1 MNASMMSLDTLKD
14 SNLTIINNQAWFIP
28 IDILLI
34 ICLTLAIILAMI
46 FLFIVFIDSSC
57 QTVAMILIA
66 NSCFSGLSLA
76 VALLWSTI
84 VTFHNDLNQIQY
96 QDATCIMRAY
106 FIYVTFAAL
115 CYSLLLQAIYRYI
128 IVIYPN
134 RLSWQSKQ
142 RQLFLICLSWI
153 FVFLYAVPVL
163 LKGDIRY
170 EVDDQICQMP
180 LHLAVITVYNSICVY
195 FVPVSGIIFIY
206 VKIVLYVKEM
216 GKNVTTANSLFRAQR
231 ELKMV
236 HRIGILISIL
246 LGLGVP
252 YASFLFMGF
261 FTSPPKYHY
270 RIAYI
275 FIDISLVFV
284 IITLFKFTDP
294 IKLAIRKRI
303 NRRTN
308 VIATIMT

>member
-1 MNASMMSLDTLKD
+1 MNASMMLPDTLKD
-14 SNLTIINNQAWFIP
+14 SNSTIINNQSWFIT
-28 IDILLI
+28 IDVLLI
-34 ICLTLAIILAMI
+34 ICLTLAIILAII
-46 FLFIVFIDSSC
+46 FLFIVSIDSSC
-57 QTVAMILIA
+57 QTVPMILIA

-96 QDATCIMRAY
+96 QDPTCIMRAY

-163 LKGDIRY
+163 LK
-170 EVDDQICQMP
+170 VDDQICQMP
-180 LHLAVITVYNSICVY
+180 LHLAVITVYNTLCVY
-195 FVPVSGIIFIY
+195 FIPVSGIILVYI
-206 VKIVLYVKEM
+206 KIVLYVKEM
-216 GKNVTTANSLFRAQR
+216 SKNVTTANNLIRAQR

-236 HRIGILISIL
+236 HQIVILISIL
-246 LGLGVP
+246 LSLDFSFSG
-252 YASFLFMGF
+252 FLFPDHHF
-261 FTSPPKYHY
+261 PDFLT
-270 RIAYI
+270 
-275 FIDISLVFV
+275 
-284 IITLFKFTDP
+284 TP
-294 IKLAIRKRI
+294 IKLAIRNI
-303 NRRTN
+303 TNQRTN
-308 VIATIMT
+308 TIAATMT